1 MIKKHICL
9 DRVICYKFEKLGGI
23 QLFNNFL
30 WSADVIELEQ
40 IIFIVNLATADEL
53 RTELE
58 IIGLKGSFS
67 P

>member
-9 DRVICYKFEKLGGI
+9 DRVICYKFEKLRGI